1 MWNWCQE
8 HEVDIRHLAMHFC
21 LAAPID
27 GIVMSGPGSLVELEQ
42 AYEAATVDIAPEIW
56 SAFEARFGLETE
68 A

>member
-1 MWNWCQE
+1 
-8 HEVDIRHLAMHFC
+8 MHFC